1 MPITFDIKPD
11 KSLVV
16 AVHDG
21 VVPDEEFVSAYKLL
35 LENDRF
41 DDSYNLLVDLRR
53 ADSSAR
59 GTDALKG
66 FAEFMR
72 NQYANVG
79 TRPKIAVVAP
89 ENISF
94 GLARMYEAFSDSVP
108 MDFMVF
114 RELSGALNWLGLD
127 GDLLDDHGSTS

>member
-1 MPITFDIKPD
+1 M
-11 KSLVV
+11 
-16 AVHDG
+16 
-21 VVPDEEFVSAYKLL
+21 SAYKLL
-35 LENDRF
+35 FENDRF

-59 GTDALKG
+59 GTDALRG
-66 FAEFMR
+66 FADFMR
-72 NQYANVG
+72 NQYVNVG
-79 TRPKIAVVAP
+79 TRPKIAVAAT

-114 RELSGALNWLGLD
+114 RELSGALKWMGLD
-127 GDLLDDHGSTS
+127 GDLLDGPGSAS